1 MAQTE
6 EIHILIIFACET
18 GEVEQLALAAAV
30 GAVQARANIRLR
42 RMADP
47 VAAFNSVTARMNQ
60 DYVAPSAADTAWAH
74 GLVVAID
81 GGLTQMQAHLVALGG
96 MAGKPA
102 VSLTAG
108 SAEGRLPDLEFLS
121 DNGGA
126 KVRDRDWARL
136 LGRKVAETVRARK
149 GSSQ

>member
-6 EIHILIIFACET
+6 EIHILIIFACQT

-47 VAAFNSVTARMNQ
+47 AAAASPITARMNQ
-60 DYVAPSAADTAWAH
+60 DYVAPRAADTAWAH

-81 GGLTQMQAHLVALGG
+81 AYWLPQLQALGG
-96 MAGKPA
+96 LAGKPA
-102 VSLTAG
+102 VSLTQG
-108 SAEGRLPDLEFLS
+108 SAKEGLQELDFLS
-121 DNGGA
+121 DNRGA
-126 KVRDRDWARL
+126 NVRNRDEARM
-136 LGRKVAETVRARK
+136 LGRKVVETVRARK
-149 GSSQ
+149 GSS

>member
-6 EIHILIIFACET
+6 EIHILIIFACQT

-47 VAAFNSVTARMNQ
+47 AAAASPITARMNQ
-60 DYVAPSAADTAWAH
+60 DYVAPRAADTAWAH

-81 GGLTQMQAHLVALGG
+81 GRLTQMQAHLVALGG
-96 MAGKPA
+96 LAGKPA
-102 VSLTAG
+102 VSLTQG
-108 SAEGRLPDLEFLS
+108 SAKEGLQELDFLS
-121 DNGGA
+121 DNRGA
-126 KVRDRDWARL
+126 NVRDRDQARM
-136 LGRKVAETVRARK
+136 LGRKVVETVRARK
-149 GSSQ
+149 GSS